1 MVKFPVKPI
10 LFFILVC
17 ALSGCAKEAPP
28 AAPTVPAETGQAVP
42 AEAGQAVPAET
53 GQTTFVPITPG
64 FLSIAV
70 SPDLAPME
78 FVVPSPEGEDTL
90 LLAGFDI
97 SLGEYLADAL
107 ELEVQWLPMG
117 FEGCLS
123 AVENGTAD
131 MAISSVAW
139 TAARQERFNLSNPY
153 IPYNGTADVVVMRT
167 GADALTQTVNTVL
180 EQAKQAGCYAQW
192 YSQAKTDALNG
203 VEITF
208 GSDGAALK

>member
-1 MVKFPVKPI
+1 MVKFPAKPI

-42 AEAGQAVPAET
+42 AEIR
-53 GQTTFVPITPG
+53 QTAFVPITPG

-78 FVVPSPEGEDTL
+78 FVVPSSEEETL

-97 SLGEYLADAL
+97 SLGEYIADGL
-107 ELEVQWLPMG
+107 ELEVMWLPMG
-117 FEGCLS
+117 FEGCLA
-123 AVENGTAD
+123 AVEDGTAD
-131 MAISSVAW
+131 MAISSVKW
-139 TAARQERFNLSNPY
+139 TDSRQARFNLSDPY
-153 IPYNGTADVVVMRT
+153 IPYKGTADVVVMHA
-167 GADALTQTVNTVL
+167 GADALTRSVNTML
-180 EQAKQAGCYAQW
+180 AQAEQAGCYALW
-192 YSQAKTDALNG
+192 YAQAKTDALKG

-208 GSDGAALK
+208 GADGAPLK

>member
-1 MVKFPVKPI
+1 MVKFHAKPI
-10 LFFILVC
+10 LFIVLVFL
-17 ALSGCAKEAPP
+17 LSGCAKEAPP
-28 AAPTVPAETGQAVP
+28 AAPTVPAETGQTA
-42 AEAGQAVPAET
+42 
-53 GQTTFVPITPG
+53 FVPVTPG

-78 FVVPSPEGEDTL
+78 FVVPSPEGGDAF

-107 ELEVQWLPMG
+107 ELEVRWLPMG
-117 FEGCLS
+117 FEECLS
-123 AVENGTAD
+123 AVENGSAD
-131 MAISSVAW
+131 MAISSVGW

-153 IPYNGTADVVVMRT
+153 IPYQGTADVVVMQA

-180 EQAKQAGCYAQW
+180 EQAEQAGCYARW
-192 YSQAKTDALNG
+192 YSQAKTDALKG

-208 GSDGAALK
+208 DADGAPLK